1 MRLTI
6 RWQEQIEAYLECA
19 FDVQCQVDSFNA
31 KESRGRLLCS
41 MRHIELIPTHWLHE
55 GQLVELLASHF
66 GAINTVIYLK
76 ISGWGHYEP
85 RNKMPS
91 SELDL
96 RLGQPIGTIESQHGI
111 RQRGIASSDETS
123 SMMAA
128 HASRK
133 ALTMSGW
140 EEGGF
145 DVLIGACGVME
156 QPIPSTSILIQNA
169 LGLGKSGITAFDV
182 NQTCLSFVAA
192 LDIASLGIAAG
203 KWKRAL
209 IASADIASAG
219 LDEKDSKVL
228 SIFGDGAA
236 ALAVEAIP
244 QSPNAPGIL
253 ASRCESFGE
262 GAQLA
267 TLRSGGT
274 RLRVEEGY
282 DALVEGGRF
291 RMDAFGIFK
300 AAAKRL
306 PKLISAVLNDAG
318 LTMED
323 IDLVICHQASAPGV
337 AHVQKLFAPRSE
349 RVVNIFQETG
359 NQIAA
364 SIPTVLSTSLSNGAA
379 KQGDIVMLLGTAAG
393 ISASAMIIRI

>member
-1 MRLTI
+1 MSGQKAGGSRLEL
-6 RWQEQIEAYLECA
+6 EQ
-19 FDVQCQVDSFNA
+19 F
-31 KESRGRLLCS
+31 SRLS
-41 MRHIELIPTHWLHE
+41 LITTCRTC
-55 GQLVELLASHF
+55 HF
-66 GAINTVIYLK
+66 GVGIVVIHLK
-76 ISGWGHYEP
+76 LLGWGYYEP
-85 RNKMPS
+85 TNKLPS
-91 SELDL
+91 SALDQ
-96 RLGQPIGTIESQHGI
+96 RLGQPIGTIEREHGI
-111 RQRGIASSDETS
+111 KQRGVASPDETS
-123 SMMAA
+123 SIMAA
-128 HASRK
+128 RAARK

-140 EEGGF
+140 GDGEF
-145 DVLIGACGVME
+145 DVLISACGVME

-192 LDIASLGIAAG
+192 LDIASLGLATG

-236 ALAVEAIP
+236 AIAVEAVAP
-244 QSPNAPGIL
+244 SANGPGII
-253 ASRCESFGE
+253 ASRCESYGE
-262 GAQLA
+262 GAHLA
-267 TLRSGGT
+267 TLRAGGT

-306 PKLISAVLNDAG
+306 PKLITATLNDAD
-318 LTMED
+318 LSMED

-337 AHVQKLFAPRSE
+337 AHVQKLFAPRGD
-349 RVVNIFQETG
+349 RVVNIFPETG

-364 SIPTVLSTSLSNGAA
+364 SIPTVLSRSLSSGTAMP
-379 KQGDIVMLLGTAAG
+379 GDIVMLLGTAAG
-393 ISASAMIIRI
+393 VSASAMILRI